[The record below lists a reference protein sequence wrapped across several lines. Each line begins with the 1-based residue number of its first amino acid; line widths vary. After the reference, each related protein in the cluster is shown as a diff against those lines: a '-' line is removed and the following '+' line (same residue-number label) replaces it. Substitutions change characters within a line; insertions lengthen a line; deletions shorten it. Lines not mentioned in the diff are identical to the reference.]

1 MSQPVVVASVTDP
14 YGRRIILDADGWQH
28 ICNEHPEMAPYQ
40 AAIEATLSHPD
51 ERYADPRSGR
61 ERYCRQQ
68 VGPSQWCFVVIDF
81 LVDPARV
88 VTAFGIRRIPR
99 GWQRL

>member
-1 MSQPVVVASVTDP
+1 
-14 YGRRIILDADGWQH
+14 
-28 ICNEHPEMAPYQ
+28 MAGNGDTPPG
-40 AAIEATLSHPD
+40 LK
-51 ERYADPRSGR
+51 PRGFL
-61 ERYCRQQ
+61 
-68 VGPSQWCFVVIDF
+68 PCFVVIDF